1 MLLALYEIVAVMQ
14 SWKTCQNKNME
25 KTWTLDPVS
34 EYKFTNSVI
43 FLMSELL
50 VSWDN
55 ISTYGLNHF
64 NLDFCIFW
72 KDPYAG
78 KDWRQEKGVTE
89 DEMVGWHHRL
99 NVHECEQAPGV
110 GDAKGRL
117 TSCNPWSH
125 KELDMTERLNWL
137 SSNDSSCWGKFS

>member
-50 VSWDN
+50 ISWDN

-64 NLDFCIFW
+64 NLDFCILQLMF
-72 KDPYAG
+72 
-78 KDWRQEKGVTE
+78 
-89 DEMVGWHHRL
+89 
-99 NVHECEQAPGV
+99 
-110 GDAKGRL
+110 
-117 TSCNPWSH
+117 
-125 KELDMTERLNWL
+125 
-137 SSNDSSCWGKFS
+137 